1 MSTTTSPPATRSALV
16 EFAAWCGRHA
26 SLDGAQVRRVMR
38 LARWW
43 RNSGEQRFEGY
54 LQSEAR
60 GYTVNFAGGD
70 VRLSTPTGGEVVVP

>member
-1 MSTTTSPPATRSALV
+1 MNATTPPATRSALV

-43 RNSGEQRFEGY
+43 RNSGEARFEGY
-54 LQSEAR
+54 LHDEAR
-60 GYTVNFAGGD
+60 GYTVRFAEGD
-70 VRLSTPTGGEVVVP
+70 VRLSTPTGGEAHVP

>member
-26 SLDGAQVRRVMR
+26 SLDGDQVRRLMR

-43 RNSGEQRFEGY
+43 RNSREQRFEGY
-54 LQSEAR
+54 LHHEAL
-60 GYTVNFAGGD
+60 GYAVRFADGE
-70 VRLSTPTGGEVVVP
+70 VLVSTPTGGEVTVP